1 MFCYAG
7 TTFFFVDVY
16 VAWLT
21 HICGI
26 IHFNPDIIR
35 PFHYWR
41 YSAAQMPHL
50 FFGDVHVAWLNRIC
64 DMTYFNSGIIQ
75 TFHYWR
81 YTAVQKRI
89 FFWRMDALCHTHD
102 WVLSLQECAV
112 VWAYVPTISHVTH
125 VNKSCHSCKWVMSHT
140 KLSANATSCF
150 GVLRDMTYS
159 YFCIFD
165 LTYSCMWHASF
176 ICVAWPICK
185 CDWAHF
191 MCVTSFRSWYSWAS
205 RFRCALCW
213 YYFSPRMRDD
223 VKSHT
228 WMGHVTHVNQ
238 ACRTYEW
245 VMSHI
250 WMCHGTHLSDSCHT
264 CEWIMSHMSVRH
276 VTDMNESCHT
286 CEWVMSHIWMSHVTP
301 INASCHTHE

>member
-125 VNKSCHSCKWVMSHT
+125 VNKSCHRVNGSCHTQNWAQMPRLVLAYCVTWRIHIFVYLTWLIHVCGTPHLYVWHDPFASVIGRILCVWHHFGHGIHGHLGFAVRCAGTTFPLVCVMTSNHTHEWVMSHMWIRHVVHM
-140 KLSANATSCF
+140 NESCH
-150 GVLRDMTYS
+150 TYE
-159 YFCIFD
+159 CVMAHIWVIHV
-165 LTYSCMWHASF
+165 TRVNESC
-176 ICVAWPICK
+176 
-185 CDWAHF
+185 
-191 MCVTSFRSWYSWAS
+191 
-205 RFRCALCW
+205 
-213 YYFSPRMRDD
+213 
-223 VKSHT
+223 HT
-228 WMGHVTHVNQ
+228 CQYVMSQIWMSHVTHVNGS
-238 ACRTYEW
+238 CHTYEW
-245 VMSHI
+245 VMSH
-250 WMCHGTHLSDSCHT
+250 L
-264 CEWIMSHMSVRH
+264 
-276 VTDMNESCHT
+276 
-286 CEWVMSHIWMSHVTP
+286 
-301 INASCHTHE
+301 